1 MLQCNWTDKK
11 QKRSELKHKQTLQT
25 YKNMQLNNDM
35 LIMLQI
41 KFKTN
46 FFPHCVFSLSL
57 KFYNTKSYMKNIFS
71 IWHFYTINYGTDH
84 FCVSK

>member
-1 MLQCNWTDKK
+1 MLHCNWTDKK

-46 FFPHCVFSLSL
+46 FFSPLCFLSLS
-57 KFYNTKSYMKNIFS
+57 
-71 IWHFYTINYGTDH
+71 
-84 FCVSK
+84 